1 MRQFK
6 THTVDCG
13 AVSFVSNGELMNGR
27 NHNTGT
33 GVPLNVNFMRLMN
46 FDFIYL
52 CVPIVLKQCL
62 IEIEYHVSLILR
74 HKVLYLSQLG
84 VL

>member
-1 MRQFK
+1 MSSK
-6 THTVDCG
+6 G
-13 AVSFVSNGELMNGR
+13 IMNGR

-33 GVPLNVNFMRLMN
+33 VGYLLNVNFMRLN
-46 FDFIYL
+46 ELDFIYL

-74 HKVLYLSQLG
+74 QSFIFISVGSFIKNMP
-84 VL
+84 